1 LIKEKHKNFDQLEN
15 LSRQKISKKMLAD
28 YIQCKNHSRGQLA
41 INVGL
46 LTHLDSVNDATK
58 AEKT

>member
-1 LIKEKHKNFDQLEN
+1 M
-15 LSRQKISKKMLAD
+15 RAD
-28 YIQCKNHSRGQLA
+28 YIQCKNHNRGQLA
-41 INVGL
+41 INVGV